1 MQKVDEESK
10 VNNSTRLIVFS
21 NMKDNLPYISQQI
34 LLETEAK
41 CFTISKT
48 QETYCDL
55 METAMNLYKQQQIFY
70 AKIMIELQ
78 KQHTQQPLPDVSNNE
93 ITNSPVNNIE
103 NNESIDNKYHI
114 SVSNE
119 SKQEKLDCKDEKSSL
134 NKSNLKD
141 YVKELVN
148 RLRTSTDNADKSRV
162 LKEIKNVSPEA
173 YVNIIISLHKHMVL
187 NEKSKKNEVLKHK
200 LDDDDDETQLES
212 DKKKFK
218 NDDNNEANCPIC
230 FDTIKEVSN

>member
-1 MQKVDEESK
+1 
-10 VNNSTRLIVFS
+10 
-21 NMKDNLPYISQQI
+21 
-34 LLETEAK
+34 
-41 CFTISKT
+41 
-48 QETYCDL
+48 
-55 METAMNLYKQQQIFY
+55 
-70 AKIMIELQ
+70 MIELQ
-78 KQHTQQPLPDVSNNE
+78 KQHAQQPLPDVSNNE
-93 ITNSPVNNIE
+93 NTNSPVNNIE
-103 NNESIDNKYHI
+103 NNEPINNNDKLNI

-200 LDDDDDETQLES
+200 LDDDDETQLES
-212 DKKKFK
+212 DKKKLK
-218 NDDNNEANCPIC
+218 NDEYNEANCPIC